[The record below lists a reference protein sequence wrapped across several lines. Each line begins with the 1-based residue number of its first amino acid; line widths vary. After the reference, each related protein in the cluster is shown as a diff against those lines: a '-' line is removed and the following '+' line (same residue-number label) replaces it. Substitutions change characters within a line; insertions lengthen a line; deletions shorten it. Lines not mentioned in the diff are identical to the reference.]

1 MGVEKINKI
10 IKMLLE
16 AVCFTNT
23 SVPEACLFGEDLEL
37 YRKQKGAIATA
48 LGELLPIYKKLNN
61 LEWNNQHS
69 EYMLEVA
76 RFCNDD
82 KYIKIF
88 EHILDLHELDRSLNY
103 RLSQY
108 RDFQWEGLKKKYEEK
123 LQPLG
128 ISPTDIENE
137 LPF

>member
-1 MGVEKINKI
+1 MSVEKINKI
-10 IKMLLE
+10 VNTWLQSWHDFGHIPNPAELGGDFKKVYSEHNIKIHAMFE
-16 AVCFTNT
+16 A
-23 SVPEACLFGEDLEL
+23 
-37 YRKQKGAIATA
+37 
-48 LGELLPIYKKLNN
+48 LLPVYNE
-61 LEWNNQHS
+61 LETLTWNNQHS
-69 EYMLEVA
+69 EYMVEVA
-76 RFCNDD
+76 KFCQDE

-88 EHILDLHELDRSLNY
+88 EHILELHNLDGSLNY

-108 RDFQWEGLKKKYEEK
+108 RDFQWEDLKKKYEEK